1 MSLRSRIPTRRA
13 AAGAGNENRLAGGMP
28 AAHATGKHTE
38 AAKAS
43 LRPRAAST
51 IGAASGKSLHA
62 AQAKPLNGKPMAK
75 IAARLHTL
83 RTSTR
88 LARPGQ
94 SSLPKPPLG
103 NGPRVRQGGGPMR
116 PSTAAPRPSSI
127 VGARPISKPV
137 GTSNSRRL
145 RTTSSS
151 SLDVGLPSKR
161 VKTDEAT
168 RNLVPSASSLLGK
181 HGRSGVRTTGHH
193 VAAATKLIERA
204 HSETYDETEELEL
217 EPERARKIGNYGQQY
232 HRRTYSSDAEMES
245 VATTVNSS
253 SASHSDVE
261 TSSVLSAATKTASP
275 AVDASLTDLKF
286 VDEDAIDYALV
297 HTGEL
302 NEQPITMEEIN
313 GFEAD
318 VDPHDTSLI
327 PEYGDDIFGYMRE
340 LEVKLM
346 PDPNYM
352 DRQHA
357 LSWSMRSI
365 LIDWLV
371 QVHERF
377 NLLPE
382 SLCLSINLIDRF
394 LSTKEVTVNR
404 LQLVGAVS
412 LLLAAKYE
420 ETRVPSISD
429 IIFMVENTYSA
440 DEIKKAERYL
450 LRTLNFDLGWP
461 GPLSYLR
468 RISKANDYD
477 AATRTL
483 AKYLVE
489 VTLIDERF
497 IGVPSSK
504 VAAVAHYLSM
514 RFLGQTDWSRAH
526 VFYAGYF
533 ESELLPLAQILV
545 DLLMHPRRHRSI
557 YEKYSERRYM
567 HASSFVYQWFTLHEP
582 DTLLVPLRTDLKP
595 SKPQP
600 GDKKSK

>member
-13 AAGAGNENRLAGGMP
+13 AAGAGNENRLAGGMS

-38 AAKAS
+38 ATKAS

-62 AQAKPLNGKPMAK
+62 AQAKPLNGKPTASGALVRSRSALGEVSSSAK
-75 IAARLHTL
+75 ALDNTTTKIVKPGEIAARLHTL

-88 LARPGQ
+88 LARP
-94 SSLPKPPLG
+94 
-103 NGPRVRQGGGPMR
+103 RTGGGPMR

-151 SLDVGLPSKR
+151 SLDDGLPSKR

-204 HSETYDETEELEL
+204 HSETYEEIEELEL

-261 TSSVLSAATKTASP
+261 TSSVQSAATKTASP
-275 AVDASLTDLKF
+275 A
-286 VDEDAIDYALV
+286 DAIDYALV

-526 VFYAGYF
+526 
-533 ESELLPLAQILV
+533 SELLPLAQIL
-545 DLLMHPRRHRSI
+545 
-557 YEKYSERRYM
+557 YSERRYM